1 MMAEPERRHGVIR
14 ISIDSIIK
22 AIYGNTEY
30 EAVNM
35 RISKI
40 DRRML
45 EITVSH
51 PALPIWKQGQKL
63 PKVNIERKYQQDDE

>member
-1 MMAEPERRHGVIR
+1 MEERRRGIIR

-30 EAVNM
+30 EAVGM
-35 RISKI
+35 RISKE
-40 DRRML
+40 DRRMM

-51 PALPIWKQGQKL
+51 PALPEWKQGQKL
-63 PKVNIERKYQQDDE
+63 PRVEINRRYEEKTQE